1 MWQALVT
8 LGGEELVAVADVVP
22 VDQFLE
28 WYPGWTPELIDSP
41 WVAEP
46 PGPFT
51 KAGEARFWFA
61 DFHWPRGFSPLAFV
75 FVTDCSAW
83 GTQSAAHWLPL
94 PAGRGLGVRL
104 GGPFPYASELP
115 ETSEWEVGFRAARL
129 ERTLPR
135 FLDDFE
141 ATWEER
147 KWELQLALGLLR
159 VVRLRRPFAR
169 RHRCRKSSNLVS
181 QSDALPPVR
190 LENRRHRR
198 HEPAGVD

>member
-8 LGGEELVAVADVVP
+8 LGGEQLVAVADVVP

-51 KAGEARFWFA
+51 KADEARFWFA

-104 GGPFPYASELP
+104 GGPFPYARS
-115 ETSEWEVGFRAARL
+115 SQKRRSGRSAF
-129 ERTLPR
+129 
-135 FLDDFE
+135 
-141 ATWEER
+141 
-147 KWELQLALGLLR
+147 
-159 VVRLRRPFAR
+159 VRLVWSA
-169 RHRCRKSSNLVS
+169 RCRGSLTTSKRRGRSVSGSCSSRLATS
-181 QSDALPPVR
+181 SRTTSPAVR
-190 LENRRHRR
+190 SPTSVQEIVDLG
-198 HEPAGVD
+198 EPE